1 MEISKKITTDSKK
14 NHLVSIDFLK
24 GIAICMVILVH
35 SRQKISNLSS
45 IFNIFTF
52 GQMGCQIFFVV
63 SGYSIAQSWSKYRD
77 KQKGIRSFYIK
88 RFASIAPGYYL
99 TILIIHTLNVILN
112 MSIGKNIGFSTNSQ
126 PISVLCNFLFLN
138 GFLPFCNNNVA
149 PGGWYIGTT
158 AIFYLFFPLIFII
171 IERIGKYKKYLPV
184 LINIFTIIIIIAIS
198 SLFGHEDYLLANNG
212 FVYFSCLVQLPC
224 FILGIQL
231 WNEKQEQYS
240 VNKNYFIE
248 PIISVILLSCSLF
261 LFFKGTWK
269 YKFIIIPTLVG
280 YATYFALKY
289 LLALEQNLNYRNNT
303 IVTKIGN
310 KSYFIYLVH
319 CFFAYTMPLG
329 IQIVL
334 NYFNIVYNSNIL
346 YLILLPFMF
355 IFSYMMSIV
364 LEKICTPITKK
375 IIKIFS

>member
-1 MEISKKITTDSKK
+1 MKVSKKIRKDCEK
-14 NHLVSIDFLK
+14 NRLVSIDLLK

-35 SRQKISNLSS
+35 SRQQISNLSS
-45 IFNIFTF
+45 VFDIFKF

-63 SGYSIAQSWSKYRD
+63 SGYSIAQSWSKYRN
-77 KQKGIRSFYIK
+77 KQKGIQSFYIK

-99 TILIIHTLNVILN
+99 TIFIIHTLNIILN
-112 MSIGKNIGFSTNSQ
+112 MGIGKGIGFSENSQ
-126 PISVLCNFLFLN
+126 PISVLCNLLFLN
-138 GFLPFCNNNVA
+138 GLLPFCNNNVA

-158 AIFYLFFPLIFII
+158 VIFYTLFPLIFIVI
-171 IERIGKYKKYLPV
+171 DNMGKYKKYLPV
-184 LINIFTIIIIIAIS
+184 IINILTIIIITIVS

-231 WNEKQEQYS
+231 WIEKKEQYS
-240 VNKNYFIE
+240 ENKKYNIN
-248 PIISVILLSCSLF
+248 PIISIIFLIYSIF
-261 LFFKGTWK
+261 LFFKSTLK

-289 LLALEQNLNYRNNT
+289 LLVLEQNMIYRNNK
-303 IVTKIGN
+303 IIIKIGN

-329 IQIVL
+329 IVMVL
-334 NYFNIVYNSNIL
+334 NHFNIIYNPNIL
-346 YLILLPFMF
+346 YIILLPLMF
-355 IFSYMMSIV
+355 VFSYVMSIA

-375 IIKIFS
+375 IIKRFL